1 MDHFHDGEENLP
13 VVAVSWTDMNRY
25 AAWAGKRLPTEAEWE
40 KAARGTD
47 GRLYPWGDGFAP
59 DRCNMQE
66 SGINART
73 PVDRYDRGKSP
84 FGCFDMT
91 GNAWEIVADW
101 WELGGGE
108 TDNYLASGPSRN
120 PNGPRGGLAKV
131 MKGGAYSTIFGN
143 GACAFRIGHDSSTR
157 WDRVGFRCAR
167 STDAAN

>member
-1 MDHFHDGEENLP
+1 MDHFHVGEENLP

-25 AAWAGKRLPTEAEWE
+25 ATWAGKRLPTEAEWE

-47 GRLYPWGDGFAP
+47 GRLYPWGDEFAP

-66 SGINART
+66 SCINART

-91 GNAWEIVADW
+91 GNVWEIVADW

-108 TDNYLASGPSRN
+108 TDN
-120 PNGPRGGLAKV
+120 
-131 MKGGAYSTIFGN
+131 
-143 GACAFRIGHDSSTR
+143 
-157 WDRVGFRCAR
+157 
-167 STDAAN
+167 